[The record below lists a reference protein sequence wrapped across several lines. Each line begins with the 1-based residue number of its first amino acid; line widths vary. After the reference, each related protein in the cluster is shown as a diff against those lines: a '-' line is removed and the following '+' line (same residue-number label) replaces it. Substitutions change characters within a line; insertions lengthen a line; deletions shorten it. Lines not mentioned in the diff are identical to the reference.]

1 MGEVS
6 GRAGLAAPDAVRVE
20 RELAPVART
29 TYPTR
34 RLLRS
39 VVLLAM
45 VVVAILLGLDV
56 AYFARGSLEWFPTA
70 EQEDTV
76 RRVNAAIAALLLASE
91 LVLWLV
97 LRQLNR
103 GATPRRSR

>member
-1 MGEVS
+1 M
-6 GRAGLAAPDAVRVE
+6 RVE

-29 TYPTR
+29 TDPTR

-45 VVVAILLGLDV
+45 VVVGLLLCLDV
-56 AYFARGSLEWFPTA
+56 AYFAHGSLEWFPTD
-70 EQEDTV
+70 EQEDKV
-76 RRVNAAIAALLLASE
+76 RRVTAALGAVLLASE
-91 LVLWLV
+91 LVLWSI
-97 LRQLNR
+97 LRHLRR

>member
-1 MGEVS
+1 M
-6 GRAGLAAPDAVRVE
+6 RA
-20 RELAPVART
+20 
-29 TYPTR
+29 
-34 RLLRS
+34 
-39 VVLLAM
+39 VVLVAM
-45 VVVAILLGLDV
+45 VVAGLLLCLDV

-70 EQEDTV
+70 EQEDKV
-76 RRVNAAIAALLLASE
+76 RRVTAAIAALLLASE